1 MSLAPRFGSPADF
14 SLLFADDSSN
24 RTDYVLGTI
33 LVGAVLFGFFLLW
46 MLLLGLF
53 TCLGTQRVG
62 FLAGSPMAPR
72 EMGDE
77 GVSME
82 VEPPKNED
90 SENGNNPKPYRGTRV
105 GVVRFIFLLSCI
117 SVITVSVLSIYVR
130 GFNDLKD
137 SSDDAKSIVEMFHQN
152 ATTGEIM
159 VRDMIRESND
169 FQGKRDI
176 IVDELDSDSF
186 CPDPNLDT
194 LTGQPINV
202 LREELIQTLSSLN
215 DFEQKNLDKLQKL
228 GFDKVRLNTDA
239 LSYDMISKNS
249 FTQNIIFL
257 LCSQLRSQSQT
268 IKTFLNIVGVQRWEM
283 LAFMC
288 TFCAISSFMM
298 LGTILSWS
306 GRPIHALKCFN
317 TWVLLPIFLV
327 LVTAAWTTLSL
338 SAVFSV
344 MNAGMWISIMRK

>member
-1 MSLAPRFGSPADF
+1 MASSTHSQFFSDSIILCRFIKDIQMGTYVQVSELRITVVSGKKTLRRTEEGSFFICFFQPCSYHLTRVLCLFQSKAVEFVLSLAPRFGSPADF

-53 TCLGTQRVG
+53 ACLGTQRVG

-105 GVVRFIFLLSCI
+105 GVVRFTFLLSCI
-117 SVITVSVLSIYVR
+117 SVITVSALSMYVR

-176 IVDELDSDSF
+176 IVDELNSDSF

-228 GFDKVRLNTDA
+228 GFDKVRLNT
-239 LSYDMISKNS
+239 
-249 FTQNIIFL
+249 
-257 LCSQLRSQSQT
+257 
-268 IKTFLNIVGVQRWEM
+268 
-283 LAFMC
+283 
-288 TFCAISSFMM
+288 
-298 LGTILSWS
+298 
-306 GRPIHALKCFN
+306 
-317 TWVLLPIFLV
+317 
-327 LVTAAWTTLSL
+327 
-338 SAVFSV
+338 
-344 MNAGMWISIMRK
+344 

>member
-159 VRDMIRESND
+159 VRDMILESND

-215 DFEQKNLDKLQKL
+215 DFEQKNLDTLQKL
-228 GFDKVRLNTDA
+228 GFDKVRLNTYA
-239 LSYDMISKNS
+239 LTYVPAHMISKNFLYS
-249 FTQNIIFL
+249 KHYISPLFADEIPKSNHKNVFEHCGSSKMGNAGFYVYILCNIIL
-257 LCSQLRSQSQT
+257 YDAGNYPIMVRET
-268 IKTFLNIVGVQRWEM
+268 DT
-283 LAFMC
+283 C
-288 TFCAISSFMM
+288 TE
-298 LGTILSWS
+298 
-306 GRPIHALKCFN
+306 
-317 TWVLLPIFLV
+317 
-327 LVTAAWTTLSL
+327 
-338 SAVFSV
+338 VF
-344 MNAGMWISIMRK
+344 